1 MASTHVVVDGSNIAT
16 EGRST
21 PSLKQL
27 DEAVRAFLEE
37 HPHDKLTV
45 VVDATFGHRI
55 DPSERAA
62 FDEAIANNEMV
73 TPPAGAIGR
82 GDAFVLEIA
91 DRANALVLSNDSF
104 QEFHGTHTWLFDEG
118 RLIGGKPVPDVGW
131 VFVSRTPVRG
141 ATSQR
146 AVRDARKRNSRTS
159 EPTDAPAARNR
170 STRSSTR
177 SGSGRERSSDAA
189 ETTRAA
195 TDSSAGAS
203 SGARRSRGGRGRGS
217 RVGDSGV
224 SSATGEGPAKTPA
237 KKAAGASTSSGRS
250 QAKTDPTAEA
260 PPKRASVN
268 KTNDPLPFIEFVANF
283 PVGSTVSGEVEQ
295 FSSHGAYVLAGGA
308 RCYVALKALGD
319 PAPRSARDVLD
330 RGEVRDFVV
339 LAFDTPRRGIDLIL
353 PGLPNT
359 PAPPTA
365 EDASPKAA
373 SARRAATKK
382 ATEGAPRTGAAPLK
396 SQRVGDGV
404 QDAAPATK
412 KKGGIA
418 EAAKKLIG
426 RKK

>member
-55 DPSERAA
+55 DPSEKAA

-146 AVRDARKRNSRTS
+146 AVRDARKRN
-159 EPTDAPAARNR
+159 AKAAESAETTTGRNR
-170 STRSSTR
+170 SARGGGGGGERSRPEAGSASE
-177 SGSGRERSSDAA
+177 SGSG
-189 ETTRAA
+189 
-195 TDSSAGAS
+195 G
-203 SGARRSRGGRGRGS
+203 GRRSRGGRGRGGQAS
-217 RVGDSGV
+217 EPGAAPAAEQAPAEKA
-224 SSATGEGPAKTPA
+224 SASKQ
-237 KKAAGASTSSGRS
+237 AAGTKTGGRS
-250 QAKTDPTAEA
+250 QAKAEPTGNA
-260 PPKRASVN
+260 PAKRASVN
-268 KTNDPLPFIEFVANF
+268 KTNDPLPFIEFVANY
-283 PVGSTVSGEVEQ
+283 PVGSTVSPSGPSV
-295 FSSHGAYVLAGGA
+295 
-308 RCYVALKALGD
+308 
-319 PAPRSARDVLD
+319 
-330 RGEVRDFVV
+330 
-339 LAFDTPRRGIDLIL
+339 
-353 PGLPNT
+353 
-359 PAPPTA
+359 
-365 EDASPKAA
+365 
-373 SARRAATKK
+373 ARRKT
-382 ATEGAPRTGAAPLK
+382 R
-396 SQRVGDGV
+396 
-404 QDAAPATK
+404 
-412 KKGGIA
+412 
-418 EAAKKLIG
+418 
-426 RKK
+426 